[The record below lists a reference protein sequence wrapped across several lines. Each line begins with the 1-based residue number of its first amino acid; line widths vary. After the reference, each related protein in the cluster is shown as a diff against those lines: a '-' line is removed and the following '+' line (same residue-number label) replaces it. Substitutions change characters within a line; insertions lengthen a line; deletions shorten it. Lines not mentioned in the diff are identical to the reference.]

1 MQGGRLNANCSLFLV
16 KSQPLLVLDK
26 ELELTLD
33 QAFESPLV

>member
-1 MQGGRLNANCSLFLV
+1 MLTALLFLV